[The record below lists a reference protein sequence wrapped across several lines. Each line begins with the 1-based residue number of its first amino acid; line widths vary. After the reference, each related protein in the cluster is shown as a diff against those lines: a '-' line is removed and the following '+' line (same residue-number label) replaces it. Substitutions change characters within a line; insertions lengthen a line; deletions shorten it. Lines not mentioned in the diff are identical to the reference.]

1 MSERSEPLDTWLLG
15 PNRERVTRDLPPH
28 AIAEGLRVL
37 VGRAPA
43 GGLFD
48 KAVTERT
55 RSHVDAE
62 TQEPVEGTFPL
73 FLSPGMEYEVIVRR
87 RRP

>member
-1 MSERSEPLDTWLLG
+1 
-15 PNRERVTRDLPPH
+15 
-28 AIAEGLRVL
+28 
-37 VGRAPA
+37 
-43 GGLFD
+43 
-48 KAVTERT
+48 VTERT